1 MLGLVNGKIESH
13 LKILFRAYNPPPPAY
28 LILSM
33 FQPTCLLPPPPA
45 PPRLFETQE
54 YVF

>member
-33 FQPTCLLPPPPA
+33 FQPTCLLPPP
-45 PPRLFETQE
+45 RLFETQE